1 MGRLSTDNR
10 LIAER
15 DLLAGVADTSEARIL
30 VVDDDDS
37 VRVILRNLLIKL
49 GFTCETARDGME
61 ALDRLKADAY
71 DIVLADIRMPVMD
84 GMTMLEKIK
93 SIHPDTD
100 VIMMT
105 GYGFAY
111 TFMDV
116 LEKGATDFITKPV
129 NHLELKARINRILRE
144 RQLKAALYELAITD
158 NLTSLFNRRHLYQVL
173 RQEIQRARRQKHGL
187 SFLILDVDGFKECN
201 DTFGHLQGDQIL
213 VSLGQIL
220 LSNIRQN
227 VDSAYRLGGDEFAI
241 ILVETGQLQAGLI
254 ADRIRLSF
262 KAKVHNKC
270 TLSIGVAQLSPADDV
285 DEFIRRSDESMYRAK
300 ESGGD
305 QVAFFQAG
313 L

>member
-144 RQLKAALYELAITD
+144 RQLKGYSEPDGKSMAYL
-158 NLTSLFNRRHLYQVL
+158 SLFWTWTASRN
-173 RQEIQRARRQKHGL
+173 A
-187 SFLILDVDGFKECN
+187 
-201 DTFGHLQGDQIL
+201 T
-213 VSLGQIL
+213 
-220 LSNIRQN
+220 
-227 VDSAYRLGGDEFAI
+227 
-241 ILVETGQLQAGLI
+241 
-254 ADRIRLSF
+254 IRLVIF
-262 KAKVHNKC
+262 KGIRFWFPSGRFCSLTFARMWTALIDWAGMN
-270 TLSIGVAQLSPADDV
+270 LQLFWWKPVSSKLV
-285 DEFIRRSDESMYRAK
+285 
-300 ESGGD
+300 
-305 QVAFFQAG
+305 
-313 L
+313 